1 MAAAKVYSNRLIS
14 YQTGSRAM
22 TVQVELPCPKC
33 KSTKMKFERPE
44 IRETDIITCAA
55 CGHNLGTMASI
66 REKMNKAYQGL
77 NQAGAKRK
85 LQ

>member
-1 MAAAKVYSNRLIS
+1 
-14 YQTGSRAM
+14 
-22 TVQVELPCPKC
+22 
-33 KSTKMKFERPE
+33 MKFERPE

-66 REKMNKAYQGL
+66 REKMNKAYLQL
-77 NQAGAKRK
+77 KRPSAARK

>member
-1 MAAAKVYSNRLIS
+1 
-14 YQTGSRAM
+14 M

-66 REKMNKAYQGL
+66 RERMNKAYQRV
-77 NQAGAKRK
+77 NPPSAPRK

>member
-1 MAAAKVYSNRLIS
+1 MRNAS
-14 YQTGSRAM
+14 YLHQTGSKAM

-66 REKMNKAYQGL
+66 REKMNKAYQQL
-77 NQAGAKRK
+77 NRAGTKRK

>member
-1 MAAAKVYSNRLIS
+1 
-14 YQTGSRAM
+14 M

-77 NQAGAKRK
+77 NQAGTKRK

>member
-1 MAAAKVYSNRLIS
+1 MLCSNVYLNRLIS
-14 YQTGSRAM
+14 HQTGSRAM

-66 REKMNKAYQGL
+66 REKMNKAYQRL
-77 NQAGAKRK
+77 NRPAAGRK

>member
-1 MAAAKVYSNRLIS
+1 
-14 YQTGSRAM
+14 M

-44 IRETDIITCAA
+44 IRETDTITCAA

-66 REKMNKAYQGL
+66 REKMNKAYQQL
-77 NQAGAKRK
+77 NRAGAKRK

>member
-1 MAAAKVYSNRLIS
+1 MRNAS
-14 YQTGSRAM
+14 YLHQTGSKAM

-55 CGHNLGTMASI
+55 CGHNLGI